1 MTGDVPRD
9 EYTCCRAWTTRTAFL
24 WQQHAMCDIFC
35 DLCDFY
41 DFGMSRH
48 RPEPRELGLRN
59 SSPSH
64 PLQLPLL
71 QPTVLLDHIHRFI
84 RVVARLHALVDSA
97 GGFSYSKDILAR
109 IATFET
115 SFSWSVERAP
125 LDSPTRSH
133 ASIC

>member
-1 MTGDVPRD
+1 MTGDMPWD
-9 EYTCCRAWTTRTAFL
+9 EYTCCRAWTTHTAPL
-24 WQQHAMCDIFC
+24 WQQRAMCDIFC
-35 DLCDFY
+35 DLYGFS
-41 DFGMSRH
+41 DFGISRH

-59 SSPSH
+59 SFPSH
-64 PLQLPLL
+64 PLQLPLP

-97 GGFSYSKDILAR
+97 GGFNYSKDILAR
-109 IATFET
+109 IATFGI
-115 SFSWSVERAP
+115 SFSWSVERAA